1 LPGFGDKLALTEEN
15 VMPLLGGKVC
25 IVTGG
30 AGSIGL
36 ASARLF
42 LREGAKVM
50 LVDLDEAGLEA
61 AVRLLDGGNVATVAA
76 DVGDAS
82 ATRDYIER
90 TVQKFGAIDV
100 LFSNAGNQ
108 GPVVAV
114 TDYPEDAFDNQI
126 RVHVRGA
133 FLACKYG
140 LPSMRD
146 GGSLIITSSVVG
158 AMGAPGVVAYVTAKH
173 AQVGLMRSVAKEAA
187 RRRIR
192 VNTLHPGPVD
202 NAFQTRIEENIGRMA
217 GGIDAT
223 RMLNEAIPLNRHA
236 APEEI
241 ARSALYLASD
251 LSSFVTCSMLM
262 VDGGMR
268 G

>member
-1 LPGFGDKLALTEEN
+1 
-15 VMPLLGGKVC
+15 MPLLENKVC
-25 IVTGG
+25 VVTGG

-42 LREGAKVM
+42 LEEGAKVL
-50 LVDLDEAGLEA
+50 LVDLRQADIDKALASLPGDRVDA
-61 AVRLLDGGNVATVAA
+61 IAA
-76 DVGDAS
+76 DVGDAA
-82 ATRDYIER
+82 ATRSYVARAVD
-90 TVQKFGAIDV
+90 KFGPIDV

-108 GPVVAV
+108 GPVVPV
-114 TDYPEDAFDNQI
+114 TDYPEDDFDAQI

-140 LPSMRD
+140 LPAMRD
-146 GGSLIITSSVVG
+146 GGSIIITSSVVG

-187 RRRIR
+187 RRGIR

-202 NAFQTRIEENIGRMA
+202 NAFQARIEENIGRMA

-223 RMLNEAIPLNRHA
+223 RMLNEAIPLHRHA

-241 ARSALYLASD
+241 ARSALYLASG
-251 LSSFVTCSMLM
+251 LSSFVTGSMLM
-262 VDGGMR
+262 ADGGMR

>member
-1 LPGFGDKLALTEEN
+1 
-15 VMPLLGGKVC
+15 MPLLDKKVC
-25 IVTGG
+25 VVTGG

-42 LREGAKVM
+42 LREGGKVL
-50 LVDLDEAGLEA
+50 LVDLREADLEA
-61 AVRLLDGGNVATVAA
+61 ALRSLASANADAVAA
-76 DVGDAS
+76 DVGDAA
-82 ATRDYIER
+82 ATRTYLDHAVE
-90 TVQKFGAIDV
+90 KFGPIDV

-108 GPVVAV
+108 GPVVPV
-114 TDYPEDAFDNQI
+114 TEYPEDAFDAQI

-140 LPSMRD
+140 LPRMRD

-187 RRRIR
+187 RRSIR

-202 NAFQTRIEENIGRMA
+202 NDFQARIEANIGKMA

-223 RMLNEAIPLNRHA
+223 QLLNDAIPLHRHA
-236 APEEI
+236 QPEEI

-251 LSSFVTCSMLM
+251 LSSFVTCSTLM